1 MKPFK
6 EMLMQF
12 LELTFGNKIKLLGN
26 GASYQRKM
34 LEIKNAKKSVLIAV
48 MSFFCDESSPGA

>member
-1 MKPFK
+1 
-6 EMLMQF
+6 MQF